1 MKIPPIT
8 GRLLTHPYLA
18 LILRL
23 YVAGL
28 FIYAGMYKINY
39 AAEFAETIASYRLV
53 PYWGVNFMAVTL
65 PWIEVICGIL
75 LVCGIRVRSAIT
87 VAGCLLVT
95 FTLAIA
101 VNLIWQAPIS
111 CGCFH
116 TLEDTIS
123 WKTLMRDLIWVAMA
137 VHVYRYDR
145 VFRLER
151 KLDWMVKEI

>member
-1 MKIPPIT
+1 MKTATLI
-8 GRLLTHPYLA
+8 RNLLTHPYLA
-18 LILRL
+18 LVLRL
-23 YVAGL
+23 YIAGL

-39 AAEFAETIASYRLV
+39 AAEFAEMIASYRLV
-53 PYWGVNFMAVTL
+53 PHWGVNFMAVTM

-75 LVCGIRVRSAIT
+75 LVCGIRVRSAIV
-87 VAGCLLVT
+87 VAGGLLVM

-123 WKTLMRDLIWVAMA
+123 WKTLVRDLIWIAMA
-137 VHVYRYDR
+137 VQVYFCDH

-151 KLDWMVKEI
+151 KLDWMVKEM